1 MRQFLMVFYV
11 IFFATGF
18 MGGTALLLLNVRLG
32 GSRLLRPF
40 LLFQV
45 LLLTGMGLILLYFSL
60 PVPPSH
66 SSTPL
71 QVVLLSAI
79 NAVNAAVWVVVIFL
93 VRRAVPRS
101 ESGSRGSRLPDFAKT
116 LAGLV
121 ALKSIANVLVV
132 IALPAAAVSGSWN
145 LGGHILSA
153 AAMAAFG
160 SVLYGSAVHPESP
173 QLSPLLRAYGIL
185 AIVFAPIGLIE
196 YAVEAAQISW
206 LGTISLDHFFYL
218 AWNVVSM
225 SVSLRLFGT
234 AGAIPVDVEASPDE
248 TAGAIPVGERAS
260 REERSGA
267 FGLSGREVEIAA
279 LIARGLTNKEIAAEL
294 YISSG
299 TVRTH
304 IYNLYRKV
312 GAGNRVELVN
322 ILRE

>member
-1 MRQFLMVFYV
+1 MWQFLMVFYV

-18 MGGTALLLLNVRLG
+18 MGGAALVLLNVRLG
-32 GSRLLRPF
+32 GSRLLQPL

-45 LLLTGMGLILLYFSL
+45 LFLIGMGLILLYFSL
-60 PVPPSH
+60 SAPPTH
-66 SSTPL
+66 VSSLP

-79 NAVNAAVWVVVIFL
+79 NAINAAVWVVVIVL
-93 VRRAVPRS
+93 IRRVVPRN
-101 ESGSRGSRLPDFAKT
+101 ERGSRLPDLAAI

-121 ALKSIANVLVV
+121 ALKSVANVVATTAV
-132 IALPAAAVSGSWN
+132 PGVAASEAWI

-153 AAMAAFG
+153 TAMAGFG
-160 SVLYGSAVHPESP
+160 IVLHGLATHPESP

-218 AWNVVSM
+218 AWNIVSM
-225 SVSLRLFGT
+225 SVALRLFGT
-234 AGAIPVDVEASPDE
+234 AGGISAAVEASPE
-248 TAGAIPVGERAS
+248 ERA
-260 REERSGA
+260 RTL
-267 FGLSGREVEIAA
+267 GLSGREVEIAV
-279 LIARGLTNKEIAAEL
+279 LIARGLKNKEIAAEL
-294 YISSG
+294 FISVG

-304 IYNLYRKV
+304 VYNLYRKV

-322 ILRE
+322 MLRE

>member
-1 MRQFLMVFYV
+1 MMRQFLMVFYV

-71 QVVLLSAI
+71 QVVLLSTI
-79 NAVNAAVWVVVIFL
+79 NAVNAAVWVVVVVL
-93 VRRAVPRS
+93 VRRAGAQEQAGATGATCPISQKPLRS
-101 ESGSRGSRLPDFAKT
+101 
-116 LAGLV
+116 LV

-160 SVLYGSAVHPESP
+160 SVLYGSAVVHPESP
-173 QLSPLLRAYGIL
+173 QLSPPPCWCQYGIL
-185 AIVFAPIGLIE
+185 A
-196 YAVEAAQISW
+196 
-206 LGTISLDHFFYL
+206 
-218 AWNVVSM
+218 
-225 SVSLRLFGT
+225 
-234 AGAIPVDVEASPDE
+234 
-248 TAGAIPVGERAS
+248 
-260 REERSGA
+260 
-267 FGLSGREVEIAA
+267 
-279 LIARGLTNKEIAAEL
+279 
-294 YISSG
+294 
-299 TVRTH
+299 
-304 IYNLYRKV
+304 
-312 GAGNRVELVN
+312 
-322 ILRE
+322 